1 MDRNEPQP
9 PGSLLESL
17 RARSQELRASDE
29 AARRPIEEALR
40 DIDRRLWAAFRWL
53 DEALG
58 HLGVIRPNVN
68 HVFQL
73 GSILTIDRP
82 QFDRG
87 FVSYRRR
94 TLGGAELLDHI
105 EMFYSLTGPRPI
117 TLKVNPGGA
126 QAIEERLR
134 ASTLPYHYQTE
145 HDEKRVIRQGVF
157 QISPVIAASMR
168 VQPDYGLQ
176 TLGVSLRNVDR
187 FESVSLEFTPDKFDV
202 SALEDLVKLMLG
214 ESGAFLRRAPLA
226 GLNGRRAANLSLAQS

>member
-1 MDRNEPQP
+1 MNEPP
-9 PGSLLESL
+9 SSGSLLDSL
-17 RARSQELRASDE
+17 RAQSHELRASGE
-29 AARRPIEEALR
+29 AARRPIEEALKA
-40 DIDRRLWAAFRWL
+40 IDRQLWAAFRWL

-58 HLGVIRPNVN
+58 HLGVIRPSVN

-73 GSILTIDRP
+73 GTILTIDRP

-87 FVSYRRR
+87 FNTYRRR
-94 TLGGAELLDHI
+94 TLGGSELLDHI

-117 TLKVNPGGA
+117 TLRVNPGGA

-145 HDEKRVIRQGVF
+145 QDEKRVVRQGVF
-157 QISPVIAASMR
+157 QVSPVIGASMR

-176 TLGVSLRNVDR
+176 TLAVTLRNVDR
-187 FESVSLEFTPDKFDV
+187 FESVSLEFAPDKLDV
-202 SALEDLVKLMLG
+202 PALEDLVKLMLG

-226 GLNGRRAANLSLAQS
+226 GMNGRRAATLTLAQS